1 MIRRWAIACGL
12 AAVVGA
18 GAVGCGGSS
27 PTGESFSDFANVDGD
42 VVRNVGVLV
51 EKTTAGPGDIIELSA
66 TVDAVRA
73 EAVTFSWVNVT
84 GHGRLVGAESG
95 VVSGPFTIQWEAP
108 SDVETGSVKV
118 EVVQLVVTA
127 ISQVISVSETGVQTS
142 HDIASETRTIPITIT
157 ATP

>member
-42 VVRNVGVLV
+42 VVLNVGVLV